1 MRGWLPVA
9 NGTIRPDVV
18 FPSTGSFKL
27 QNGIIIAWG
36 QVAITTSTQGST
48 AIFPYRGSVA
58 VDVSGYGISSI
69 ICAFANVRDGA
80 GYWNATVST
89 FSGSNMDVTAGGNQN
104 ATKTVSWLCIG
115 T

>member
-1 MRGWLPVA
+1 MA

-18 FPSTGSFKL
+18 FPSSGSFKL

-36 QVAITTSTQGST
+36 QVAITTSTQSSS
-48 AIFPYRGSVA
+48 AIFPYRGSGT
-58 VDVSGYGISSI
+58 VDVSDYGISNI

-89 FSGSNMDVTAGGNQN
+89 VSGSNMDVTAGGNMN
-104 ATKTVSWLCIG
+104 ATKNVFWLAIG